1 MKEEPRIKETAFT
14 PEGPIPLIREMPVA
28 GSYPVAAL
36 GPLRKPAQAIS
47 RSTEAPIAMC
57 AASVLAAASLATQG
71 LRDAET
77 LNGTVP
83 ASLFLLTIAKSGE
96 RKSTADRLAMR
107 GVRDFEGELRAYFD
121 AQLDLW
127 RDANDVWKSEHAKI
141 VGNKSADAASKRA
154 DLKALGPK
162 PLPPLKPHI
171 VASSPTI
178 EGVIKHLSELR
189 ASLGIMTE
197 EGGALIGGHSMKAE
211 NRLATCANFS
221 AMWDGSPL
229 DRWRASDGVENYTGR
244 RFSAHILVQPVA
256 AEALLSDP
264 MANGQGLLARFLT
277 CRPASRIGKRLRLER
292 DAAAEADIADFA
304 VRIRALLSLD
314 LPLADGMRNEL
325 APPVLPLSAEAR
337 DVLSAFAREVEK
349 AQAPGGS
356 FEDAHA
362 FASKTAEHAARIAA
376 VLTIFADPEAP
387 EVTGETMAGAIEIA
401 TFYANEAARLADA
414 AIVPPEVKDAEQMRI
429 WLHDK
434 WKEPCISAA
443 IAAQFGPFKVTDRAK
458 KALQRLQAHGWL
470 MEDNGAEVA
479 GKPRKEAWRI
489 VRSAGS

>member
-1 MKEEPRIKETAFT
+1 MNEQPQIKEIAFI
-14 PEGPIPLIREMPVA
+14 PEEPIPLIREMPDA
-28 GSYPVAAL
+28 GPYPVAAL
-36 GPLRKPAQAIS
+36 GPLRNIAVAIS
-47 RSTEAPIAMC
+47 RATEAPIAMC
-57 AASVLAAASLATQG
+57 AASVLAAVSLATQG

-77 LNGTVP
+77 LNSTAP

-107 GVRDFEGELRAYFD
+107 GVRDFEKELRADFD

-127 RDANDVWKSEHAKI
+127 RDAHDVWKSEHAKI
-141 VGNKSADAASKRA
+141 IGEKSADATSKR
-154 DLKALGPK
+154 LNLRALGPK
-162 PLPPLKPHI
+162 PLPPLKPYI

-178 EGVIKHLSELR
+178 EGIIKHLSELR

-211 NRLATCANFS
+211 NRLATCAHFS

-244 RFSAHILVQPVA
+244 RFSVHILIQPVA

-277 CRPASRIGKRLRLER
+277 CRPASRIGKRLRLDK
-292 DAAAEADIADFA
+292 DAAAEAVIAEFA
-304 VRIRALLSLD
+304 VRIRTLLSRD
-314 LPLADGMRNEL
+314 LPLADGMKNEL
-325 APPVLPLSAEAR
+325 MPPLLPLSVEAR
-337 DVLSAFAREVEK
+337 EVLSAFAREVEK
-349 AQAPGGS
+349 AQAPGGP
-356 FEDAHA
+356 FEDAYA
-362 FASKTAEHAARIAA
+362 FASKTVEHAARIAS

-387 EVTGETMAGAIEIA
+387 EVTGETMVGAVEIA

-414 AIVPPEVKDAEQMRI
+414 AIVPPEVKDAEQMRV
-429 WLHDK
+429 WLLDK
-434 WKEPCISAA
+434 WTEPCISAA
-443 IAAQFGPFKVTDRAK
+443 IAAQLGPFKVTDRAN

-470 MEDNGAEVA
+470 MEDNGAVVA
-479 GKPRKEAWRI
+479 GKPRKVAWRI
-489 VRSAGS
+489 VRSAKS